1 MKKKTKIGLIVIA
14 LASAGFSWFV
24 FGDQNSEPEPQINER
39 EVEENVDEDG
49 KYEEDNLIERK
60 DGVEV
65 LDLNAEAAYSIYVE
79 DDESQVLFSR
89 NRNEKLPVASLT
101 KLMTALVVYEN
112 YDLSEPIGVPESRYF
127 TDSHLDDLRV
137 FTDTTFEELLYPLLL
152 ESNNSGAYAAAT
164 APEEIGFDDFIDL
177 MNNKATNLG
186 MTRTIYHNPSG
197 LDTVRDVN
205 LSTARDIATL
215 VKNLLDI
222 PLFWEIM
229 EKTNY
234 EIHSQRSNLYY
245 LIETTNKF
253 LDGTY
258 FAYDNTP
265 QWHDDIIG
273 GKTGF
278 TYEAMGCLVMVL
290 EVDGGYIINVVLGA
304 PGRQERFEEME
315 KLIDWVYKAYNI

>member
-1 MKKKTKIGLIVIA
+1 MMKKTKIGLIAIA
-14 LASAGFSWFV
+14 LVSVGFSWFV
-24 FGDQNSEPEPQINER
+24 FGNQNSEPVPEINER
-39 EVEENVDEDG
+39 RVEENGEEIRE
-49 KYEEDNLIERK
+49 YEKDSLIERR

-65 LDLNAEAAYSIYVE
+65 LDLDVEAAYSIYVE

-89 NRNEKLPVASLT
+89 NRNKELPVASLT
-101 KLMTALVVYEN
+101 KLMTAYVVYEN
-112 YDLSEPIGVPESRYF
+112 YNLSEPVGVPESRYF

-152 ESNNSGAYAAAT
+152 ESNNSGAYAVAT
-164 APEEIGFDDFIDL
+164 APEEINFDDFIKL
-177 MNNKATNLG
+177 MNSTATDLG
-186 MTRTIYHNPSG
+186 MRRTIYHNPSG

-205 LSTARDIATL
+205 LSTARDTATL
-215 VKNLLDI
+215 VKNILDI

-229 EKTNY
+229 KKTDY
-234 EIHSQRSNLYY
+234 EIHSQRTSLYY

-253 LDGTY
+253 LDGSY
-258 FAYDNTP
+258 FVNNSP
-265 QWHDDIIG
+265 EWHDDIIG

-304 PGRQERFEEME
+304 PGRQARFEEME